1 MSIQVSGKALFWNL
15 VAFVLA
21 VFVSFTVG
29 AVAESR
35 IHPTRHSGSVTCGSH
50 IFLANDILFFQNGKN
65 ILGLRLGDGTNVLVP
80 ADQCD
85 IQLDLGGPFH
95 AASPT
100 TDSID
105 SKDLN

>member
-21 VFVSFTVG
+21 VFVSFVIG

-50 IFLANDILFFQNGKN
+50 VFLANDILFFQNGKN
-65 ILGLRLGDGTNVLVP
+65 ILGLQLGDGTNMLVP

-85 IQLDLGGPFH
+85 VILDLGSNVH
-95 AASPT
+95 ATST
-100 TDSID
+100 VVD
-105 SKDLN
+105 